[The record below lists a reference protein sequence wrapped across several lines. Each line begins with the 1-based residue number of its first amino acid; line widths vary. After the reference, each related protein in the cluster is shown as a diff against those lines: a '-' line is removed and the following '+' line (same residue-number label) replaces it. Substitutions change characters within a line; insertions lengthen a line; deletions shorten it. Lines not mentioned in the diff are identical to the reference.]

1 MKCLGL
7 IKDLVVSLSQIPAKN
22 MVMDV
27 VVADI
32 PPKFGMLLS
41 RSWAAKLKGTLQMDM
56 AYAII
61 PVFGQDRRL
70 YGEVLL
76 KYMVSNKAQPNNHP
90 IDSVETEM
98 GSSIFFNDLCFEGKG
113 PEIYMAAKD
122 QSDQQTE
129 KVSEQQDSAENEMWN
144 MSFDGAVS
152 REGAGVGVWINPP
165 RLATKLCSY
174 QLSFDCTNN
183 MAEYEALVL
192 GLKTLKEMGAR
203 RIVVHGDSELI
214 INQVKGIYQAKHP
227 GLRAYRNIV
236 LYFLEE
242 F

>member
-1 MKCLGL
+1 
-7 IKDLVVSLSQIPAKN
+7 
-22 MVMDV
+22 
-27 VVADI
+27 
-32 PPKFGMLLS
+32 
-41 RSWAAKLKGTLQMDM
+41 
-56 AYAII
+56 
-61 PVFGQDRRL
+61 
-70 YGEVLL
+70 
-76 KYMVSNKAQPNNHP
+76 
-90 IDSVETEM
+90 
-98 GSSIFFNDLCFEGKG
+98 
-113 PEIYMAAKD
+113 
-122 QSDQQTE
+122 
-129 KVSEQQDSAENEMWN
+129 

-214 INQVKGIYQAKHP
+214 INQVKGIYKAKHP

-236 LYFLEE
+236 LYFLE
-242 F
+242 